1 MATVSGKL
9 DISAM
14 LRALRQTATH
24 LSQTTAI
31 QRNHALMAMSEAV
44 DLNQDAILEANTL
57 DLEISREMAVP
68 EAVTDWLKLTP
79 DRVHRLAEILNRLA
93 AIGETIGPG
102 ISGGRG
108 SAEVACT
115 HPLGIVAL
123 VYEAFPDLGAIAAGL
138 CLRTGNALVL
148 KGGNEASQ
156 TNQVLIEILRG
167 AIADAGLPA
176 ESLLFI
182 SPEWGDV
189 SRATLVQQPEIDLAI
204 PYGRPQ
210 LVEQVIRQATVP
222 IIPTRM
228 GNGYLCWMPSAD
240 VDTVHHMIVDS
251 HHGEPDAVNSIE
263 KVMIVGDPGEA
274 TLAHLWEQLQADKFE
289 LRAAADLMPLFGTLK
304 STQPDEWRRPYLTRT
319 VAFRRADSLS
329 DAVTWMNYHSSGH
342 ADSIATTRYAD
353 SRQFINQVRSA
364 SVYLNTSPRFCRNP
378 KEAVSIALGMSN
390 QAGQWGGMVGLTALM
405 STQRIVH
412 GSLEGEG

>member
-1 MATVSGKL
+1 MAVVSGKL

-14 LRALRQTATH
+14 LRALRQTATQ

-31 QRNHALMAMSEAV
+31 QRSQALVAMGEAIN
-44 DLNQDAILEANTL
+44 LHQDTILEANTL

-79 DRVHRLAEILNRLA
+79 DRVHRMADILNRLA
-93 AIGETIGPG
+93 AIGETIGTG
-102 ISGGRG
+102 GTGGRG
-108 SAEVACT
+108 STEVTCT

-156 TNQVLIEILRG
+156 TNQVLIEILQG
-167 AIADAGLPA
+167 AIATAGLPID
-176 ESLLFI
+176 SLLFI
-182 SPEWGDV
+182 PPEWGDV

-210 LVEQVIRQATVP
+210 LVEQVIQQATVP

-263 KVMIVGDPGEA
+263 KVMIVGDLSEA
-274 TLAHLWEQLQADKFE
+274 TLMRLWGQLQTDGFE
-289 LRAAADLMPLFGTLK
+289 LRAEADLVPLFGALK
-304 STQPDEWRRPYLTRT
+304 STQSDEWRRPYLTRT
-319 VAFRRADSLS
+319 VAFRRAANLN

-342 ADSIATTRYAD
+342 ADSIATTNYAN

-364 SVYLNTSPRFCRNP
+364 SVYINTSPRFCRSP
-378 KEAVSIALGMSN
+378 KEAVAIALGMSN
-390 QAGQWGGMVGLTALM
+390 QAGQWGGMVGMTALM

-412 GSLEGEG
+412 GSPEG